1 MAHRVVIIGGG
12 FGGLQAARAL
22 KNAPVEITL
31 VDRQNFH
38 LFQPLAYQVATGSL
52 SASEVAVPLRGI
64 FKRQKNIRVL
74 LAEATGVDLDRREV
88 QLGALPN
95 GDAGEP
101 LPYDTLVVATGSRYA
116 YFGRD
121 EWAPYAP
128 QLKTLDGALDIR
140 ARILSAFEAAE
151 VERDPA
157 KRQAWLTFVVVGAGP
172 TGAEMAGQIAELAR
186 DALPRDFRAA
196 DTTQAKVLLVEAADR
211 VLTAFDP
218 KLSAKGQKSLES
230 LGVTVLLGRPVT
242 EIGPDTVRIGDEE
255 VATHTVIWAA
265 GVTASSFAAKLG
277 AVQDRAGRVTVTE
290 QLTLPGHPEVF
301 ALGDMARPG
310 GELLPGLAP
319 AAMQQGRFA
328 GRVIRDRLAGRTPPA
343 RFHYKDKGNLA
354 TIGRLRAVGE
364 LGPLKLSGF
373 VAWALWLGVHLAY
386 LIGFQNRLVVLV
398 RWSFSFVSHGRGAR
412 VITRRES
419 DRRDAP

>member
-1 MAHRVVIIGGG
+1 MAHRVVVVGGG

-22 KNAPVEITL
+22 RKAPVDVTL

-52 SASEVAVPLRGI
+52 SASEIAVPLRGV
-64 FKRQKNIRVL
+64 FKRQRNVRVL
-74 LAEATGVDLDRREV
+74 LAEATGVDLDARTV
-88 QLGALPN
+88 QLGLLPN
-95 GDAGEP
+95 GEPGEA
-101 LPYDTLVVATGSRYA
+101 LPYDTLIVATGSRYS

-121 EWAPYAP
+121 DWAQYAP

-151 VERDPA
+151 VEHDPE
-157 KRQAWLTFVVVGAGP
+157 KRQAWLTFVIVGAGP

-196 DTTQAKVLLVEAADR
+196 DTTKANVLLVEAADR

-218 KLSAKGQKSLES
+218 KLSAKAFRALES
-230 LGVTVLLGRPVT
+230 LGVTPIVGRAVT
-242 EIGPDTVRIGDEE
+242 DIDADSVTIGDER
-255 VATHTVIWAA
+255 VPARTVIWAA

-277 AVQDRAGRVTVTE
+277 AEQDRSGRVNVTA

-328 GRVIRDRLAGRTPPA
+328 GRVIRDRLAGRTPPES
-343 RFHYKDKGNLA
+343 FHYKDKGNLA

-373 VAWALWLGVHLAY
+373 AAWALWLGVHLAY

-398 RWSFSFVSHGRGAR
+398 RWSFSFITHGRGAR
-412 VITRRES
+412 VITRR
-419 DRRDAP
+419 

>member
-1 MAHRVVIIGGG
+1 MADSGRHRVVVVGGG

-22 KNAPVEITL
+22 RKAPVEVTL

-38 LFQPLAYQVATGSL
+38 LFQPLAYQVATGAL
-52 SASEVAVPLRGI
+52 SASEVAIPLRSV
-64 FKRQKNIRVL
+64 FKRQRNVRVL
-74 LAEATGVDLDRREV
+74 LAEVSAVDLGARE
-88 QLGALPN
+88 LTLTKLPN
-95 GDAGEP
+95 GDAEET
-101 LPYDTLVVATGSRYA
+101 LRYDTLVVATGSRYS
-116 YFGRD
+116 YFGHD
-121 EWAPYAP
+121 HWAPYAP

-186 DALPRDFRAA
+186 DALPRDFRDA

-218 KLSAKGQKSLES
+218 KLSVKAQRALES
-230 LGVTVLLGRPVT
+230 LGVTVVVGHAVT
-242 EIGPDTVRIGDEE
+242 DIGAGEVRIGDET
-255 VATHTVIWAA
+255 VPTHTVIWAA
-265 GVTASSFAAKLG
+265 GVTASSFAGKLG
-277 AVQDRAGRVTVTE
+277 GEQDRSGRVTVTE

-301 ALGDMARPG
+301 VLGDMARPG

-319 AAMQQGRFA
+319 AAMQEGRFA

-343 RFHYKDKGNLA
+343 AFHYKDKGNLA

-373 VAWALWLGVHLAY
+373 PAWALWLGVHLAY

-412 VITRRES
+412 VITR
-419 DRRDAP
+419 

>member
-1 MAHRVVIIGGG
+1 MAHRVVIVGGG

-22 KNAPVEITL
+22 RRAPVEITL

-38 LFQPLAYQVATGSL
+38 LFQPLAYQVATGAL
-52 SASEVAVPLRGI
+52 SASEVAIPLRSI
-64 FKRQKNIRVL
+64 FKRQRNLRVL
-74 LAEATGVDLDRREV
+74 LAEVTGIDLDARTV
-88 QLGALPN
+88 QLGTLPN
-95 GDAGEP
+95 GEQGEP

-116 YFGRD
+116 YFGHD
-121 EWAPYAP
+121 DWAQYAP

-157 KRQAWLTFVVVGAGP
+157 KRAAWLTFVIVGAGP

-186 DALPRDFRAA
+186 DALPRDFRDA
-196 DTTQAKVLLVEAADR
+196 DTTQARVLLVEAADR
-211 VLTAFDP
+211 VLTAFDER
-218 KLSAKGQKSLES
+218 LSAKAFTALES
-230 LGVTVLLGRPVT
+230 LGVTPIVGRAVT
-242 EIGPDTVRIGDEE
+242 NIEQDAVTIGDER
-255 VATHTVIWAA
+255 VPARTVIWAA
-265 GVTASSFAAKLG
+265 GVTASSLTTKLAEAAG
-277 AVQDRAGRVTVTE
+277 AEQDRAGRINVTE
-290 QLTLPGHPEVF
+290 QLTIPGRPEVF

-319 AAMQQGRFA
+319 AAMQEGRFA
-328 GRVIRDRLAGRTPPA
+328 GKVIRDRLAPREPPA

-364 LGPLKLSGF
+364 LGPLRLTGF
-373 VAWALWLGVHLAY
+373 AAWALWLGVHLAY

-398 RWSFSFVSHGRGAR
+398 RWAFSFVTHGRGSR
-412 VITRRES
+412 LITR
-419 DRRDAP
+419 

>member
-1 MAHRVVIIGGG
+1 MAHRVVIVGGG
-12 FGGLQAARAL
+12 FAGLQAARAL
-22 KNAPVEITL
+22 KGAPVEVTL

-38 LFQPLAYQVATGSL
+38 LFQPLAYQVATGAL
-52 SASEVAVPLRGI
+52 SASEVAIPLRGI
-64 FKRQKNIRVL
+64 FKRQKNVRVL
-74 LAEATGVDLDRREV
+74 LAEASGVDLDARE
-88 QLGALPN
+88 LELANLPN
-95 GDAGEP
+95 GATEET
-101 LPYDTLVVATGSRYA
+101 LPYDTLVVATGSRYS
-116 YFGRD
+116 YFGHD
-121 EWAPYAP
+121 EWAPFAT

-172 TGAEMAGQIAELAR
+172 TGVEMAGQIAELAR
-186 DALPRDFRAA
+186 DALPRDFREA

-218 KLSAKGQKSLES
+218 KLSKKAQQELES
-230 LGVTVLLGRPVT
+230 LGVTPIVGRAVT
-242 EIGPDTVRIGDEE
+242 HIDAGGVQIGDEA
-255 VATHTVIWAA
+255 VPAHTVIWAA
-265 GVTASSFAAKLG
+265 GVTASSFASELG
-277 AVQDRAGRVTVTE
+277 GEQDRAGRVNVTE

-301 ALGDMARPG
+301 VLGDMARPG

-328 GRVIRDRLAGRTPPA
+328 GRVIRDRLGGRTPPD
-343 RFHYKDKGNLA
+343 RFRYRDKGNLA

-364 LGPLKLSGF
+364 LGPLRLSGF
-373 VAWALWLGVHLAY
+373 PAWALWLGVHIAY

-398 RWSFSFVSHGRGAR
+398 RWSFSFATHGRAAR
-412 VITRRES
+412 VISR
-419 DRRDAP
+419 

>member
-1 MAHRVVIIGGG
+1 MIIGGG

-22 KNAPVEITL
+22 KSAPVEITL

-38 LFQPLAYQVATGSL
+38 LFQPLAYQVATGAL
-52 SASEVAVPLRGI
+52 SASEVAIPLRSI
-64 FKRQKNIRVL
+64 FKRQRNIRVL
-74 LAEATGVDLDRREV
+74 LAEATGVDLDAREV
-88 QLGALPN
+88 QLTQLPN
-95 GDAGEP
+95 GELGET

-116 YFGRD
+116 YFGHD
-121 EWAPYAP
+121 DWAPYAP

-151 VERDPA
+151 VERDPV

-218 KLSAKGQKSLES
+218 KLSAKAQRALES
-230 LGVTVLLGRPVT
+230 LGVTVLVGHAVT
-242 EIGPDTVRIGDEE
+242 DIQRETVRIGDE
-255 VATHTVIWAA
+255 TVPARTVVWAA
-265 GVTASSFAAKLG
+265 GVTASSFAAKLD
-277 AVQDRAGRVTVTE
+277 AEQDRAGRVTVTE
-290 QLTLPGHPEVF
+290 QLTLPGRPEVF

-319 AAMQQGRFA
+319 AAMQEGRFA
-328 GRVIRDRLAGRTPPA
+328 GRVIRARLAGRTPPE
-343 RFHYKDKGNLA
+343 RFHYTDKGNLA
-354 TIGRLRAVGE
+354 TLGRLRAVGE

-412 VITRRES
+412 VITRR
-419 DRRDAP
+419 